1 MSETQPAAGHAAG
14 GDATAG
20 IGTGHES
27 SDLAPRTIALF
38 GLGLLV
44 VVVASLI
51 VTAWMFDIFAAR
63 QAKEDAPASPLARR
77 ESPAGPVLQVDAPSD
92 LARLRAEEDA
102 TLSTYG
108 WVDRG
113 KGIVRI
119 PIRQAMQA
127 LLERD
132 GRAATAKGR

>member
-1 MSETQPAAGHAAG
+1 VSGTKPSAGHAAG
-14 GDATAG
+14 AG
-20 IGTGHES
+20 AGAGAGHEA
-27 SDLAPRTIALF
+27 SDLKPRTIAIF
-38 GLGLLV
+38 GLGLAV
-44 VVVASLI
+44 VVMASLI
-51 VTAWMFDIFAAR
+51 VTAWMFDILAAR
-63 QAKEDAPASPLARR
+63 RAKEDVPASPLARV

-119 PIRQAMQA
+119 PIQQAMRRLAEQGA
-127 LLERD
+127 KAPPT
-132 GRAATAKGR
+132 RAQ

>member
-1 MSETQPAAGHAAG
+1 MSERKPSAGYQAG
-14 GDATAG
+14 GSTGA
-20 IGTGHES
+20 GHES

-38 GLGLLV
+38 GLGLAV

-51 VTAWMFDIFAAR
+51 LTAWLFDIFAAR
-63 QAKEDAPASPLARR
+63 RATEDVPASPLARV
-77 ESPAGPVLQVDAPSD
+77 EPPAGPLLQVDAPSD
-92 LARLRAEEDA
+92 LARLRAEEEA

-119 PIRQAMQA
+119 PIQQAMRRLVEQGA
-127 LLERD
+127 KAP
-132 GRAATAKGR
+132 GRRAQ